1 MLYNIHQIN
10 RFSRKGM
17 NRKWE
22 LYEPDDD
29 LVQKVAYENSISE
42 TLATILVNR
51 NIVDEEEI
59 QVFLNPTR
67 KDFHDPYLMPDMEKA
82 IERIIKA
89 IENKEKIIIY
99 GDYDVDGITS
109 ITVLKKFF
117 AEQGVEVDYTIP
129 NRLEEGYGLNKEA
142 IKKIKDENYDLIIT
156 VDCGI
161 SAIEEIKYA
170 NELGLEVIVTD
181 HHEPVKIL
189 PDAVAIIDCKRKD
202 STYPFK
208 SLAGVGVVFK
218 LIQALSI
225 KLELK
230 EEAYLKYLDIVCIG
244 TISDI
249 VPLIDENRVIAKLG
263 LKLVKVTKNIGLKV
277 LLQTIGYKE
286 INSTTISFGIAPRI
300 NACGRMGHE
309 NEAVKL
315 FFTENEKEAFEIT
328 DKLNNYNRE
337 RQEIEKRIF
346 EEALIKIKNE
356 NLDKKSSI
364 VLAENNWHHGVIG
377 IVASKIT
384 DLYYKPSILICLE
397 NGKGKGS
404 GRSISGFDLHDALC
418 KTSNYLDKYGGH
430 EMAVG
435 LSLEENQFSKF
446 KEEFEKLS
454 DKAGI
459 DNLVSVIK
467 VDKQITNK
475 DVNFELINSLKLLEP
490 FGESNEMPI
499 FIYKNLKIDS
509 IRSFSEGKHLRLTLK
524 DGNKLI
530 NAIGFNK
537 GNLSVDYTIG
547 DKIDI
552 LGILEI
558 NSYNGN
564 EIIQINMKD
573 IRKSY

>member
-1 MLYNIHQIN
+1 
-10 RFSRKGM
+10 M

-22 LYEPDDD
+22 LYELDEK

-82 IERIIKA
+82 VERIVKA

-109 ITVLKKFF
+109 ITVLKKFL
-117 AEQGVEVDYTIP
+117 AEQGIEVDYTIQ

-142 IKKIKDENYDLIIT
+142 IKRIKEENYDLIIT

-161 SAIEEIKYA
+161 SGIEEIKYA

-181 HHEPVKIL
+181 HHEPGEIL
-189 PDAVAIIDCKRKD
+189 PEALAIIDCKRKD

-286 INSTTISFGIAPRI
+286 ITSTTISFGIAPRI

-328 DKLNNYNRE
+328 DKLNSYNRE

-364 VLAENNWHHGVIG
+364 VLAEENWHHGVIG

-384 DLYYKPSILICLE
+384 DLYYKPSVLICLE
-397 NGKGKGS
+397 DGKGKGS

-435 LSLEENQFSKF
+435 LSLEESQFPKF

-454 DKAGI
+454 DSANI

-467 VDKQITNK
+467 VDKQITDK